1 MDIWKGIILNNKNNN
16 NKSVISEIY
25 SISDFQLDKSTSKTL
40 GKSILL
46 YDNTSYTTNV
56 YELIL
61 KDFEHQGMK
70 ILYIQAEDLLRKLTS
85 YLENFFTTEGF
96 HNLFSQF
103 DCLLID
109 DSHILQNRFATQQE
123 IAELISKL
131 LRVGVSVII
140 KSSKKLNAIEQVV
153 SKKYFLE

>member
-1 MDIWKGIILNNKNNN
+1 MNNKNSN
-16 NKSVISEIY
+16 NKSVISEIC

-61 KDFEHQGMK
+61 KDFEQKGMRC
-70 ILYIQAEDLLRKLTS
+70 LYIQTEDLLRKLIS
-85 YLENFFTTEGF
+85 YLQNFCTPEGF
-96 HNLFSQF
+96 HNLFSQL

-109 DSHILQNRFATQQE
+109 DSHILQNRPATQQE
-123 IAELISKL
+123 IVNLISKL
-131 LRVGVSVII
+131 LTVGVSVII
-140 KSSKKLNAIEQVV
+140 RSSKKLDAIEQAV

>member
-1 MDIWKGIILNNKNNN
+1 MDIRKGIILNNKNSN
-16 NKSVISEIY
+16 NKSVIFDIC
-25 SISDFQLDKSTSKTL
+25 SISDFQLDKNTSKTL

-46 YDNTSYTTNV
+46 YDNTSYKINV

-61 KDFEHQGMK
+61 KDFEQQGMRC
-70 ILYIQAEDLLRKLTS
+70 LYIQTEDLLRKLIS
-85 YLENFFTTEGF
+85 YLQNFCTPEGV

-109 DSHILQNRFATQQE
+109 DSHILQNRPATQQE
-123 IAELISKL
+123 IVSLISKL
-131 LRVGVSVII
+131 LTVGVSVII
-140 KSSKKLNAIEQVV
+140 RSSKKLDAIEQAV

>member
-1 MDIWKGIILNNKNNN
+1 MNNKNSN
-16 NKSVISEIY
+16 NKSVIFDIC
-25 SISDFQLDKSTSKTL
+25 SISDFQLDKNTSKTL

-46 YDNTSYTTNV
+46 YDNTSYKINV

-61 KDFEHQGMK
+61 KDFEQQGMRC
-70 ILYIQAEDLLRKLTS
+70 LYIQTEDLLRKLIS
-85 YLENFFTTEGF
+85 YLQNFCTPEGV

-109 DSHILQNRFATQQE
+109 DSHILQNRPATQQE
-123 IAELISKL
+123 IVSLISKL
-131 LRVGVSVII
+131 LTVGVSVII
-140 KSSKKLNAIEQVV
+140 RSSKKLDAIEQAV

>member
-1 MDIWKGIILNNKNNN
+1 MDIWKGIILNNKNSN

-61 KDFEHQGMK
+61 KDFELQGMK
-70 ILYIQAEDLLRKLTS
+70 ILYIKAEDLLRKLTS

-140 KSSKKLNAIEQVV
+140 KSSKKLNVIEQVV